1 MANPSI
7 MIISLSPGG
16 SNASMRSFHAEKD
29 RFERGD
35 FSDPKE
41 LSYWAR
47 NYGMSKRVKDLFGER
62 IDLLREQTVA
72 FPVCF
77 FRSRTWGEMPRPTRR
92 KMKRFCFP
100 IAKEIIHIMQP
111 KRILVIGFKTYDYLA
126 DSILPSMNNDVF
138 RERKTL
144 FRNGGDRL
152 LEESKWGSNWG
163 IIPVLTT
170 LHLTGALGISSE
182 ERGILRQRFQD
193 WVSS

>member
-1 MANPSI
+1 
-7 MIISLSPGG
+7 MIISLNPGG
-16 SNASMRSFHAEKD
+16 SNASVRSFQSEKE

-35 FSDPKE
+35 FSSPRE
-41 LSYWAR
+41 LSYWTR

-62 IDLLREQTVA
+62 TYLLREQTVA

-77 FRSRTWGEMPRPTRR
+77 FRSRTWDEMPRPTRQ

-100 IAKEIIHIMQP
+100 IAKEIIHMMPP
-111 KRILVIGFKTYDYLA
+111 KRILVIGFKTYDYLRE
-126 DSILPSMNNDVF
+126 DILRRVNNGDF
-138 RERKTL
+138 KDTKTL

-152 LEESKWGSNWG
+152 LEESKWESSWG

-182 ERGILRQRFQD
+182 ERGILRQRFHD